1 MKLSTEVSS
10 DKLRGG
16 FYTPAPL
23 VNVCLN
29 RVNAL
34 RKSRKKL
41 TVLEPSVGDG
51 IFLRHL
57 IKHKLSASTES
68 FVGIEI
74 LDTEAQ
80 KCREVGRSAPFDVAV
95 ENVNAL
101 EWAAD
106 TNNAV
111 DVVVGNPPFVR
122 YQFVSKLDLQ
132 AVERLG
138 KRIGVAFRGV
148 SNLWIP
154 ILMGSLARLRANGI
168 MSLVVPAEIFTGLS
182 AGDVRAWLIE
192 NFEHLRVDIFA
203 PGSFPGVLQEV
214 VVISGRRVGDDGNG
228 LAGKEVLFVEHSS
241 RGGTRSWSH
250 CIARSCESW
259 TRYLLAPLQ
268 LDALKEAKSLPSV
281 QAFGNVA
288 KLEVS
293 LVTGAND
300 YFSVTSKQVEQLQL
314 HRWAEP
320 LLPRIRH
327 AEGLVYGRE
336 DHEAT
341 DANGA
346 KAWLLDFGKHR
357 PEPKGFHGAAEYI
370 EAGETQGLHKRY
382 KTSIRS
388 PWYRVPSVWAGRL
401 MLSKRS
407 HWFHRLV
414 LNDASA
420 LTTDTIYRGN
430 LLPLYAG
437 QEEDLVGVFHNSLT
451 LLTAEI
457 EGRSFGGGVLEL
469 VPSEIAR
476 LSIPFPVVM
485 VDALP
490 QLDRISRAGFRRQN
504 APTLLVETTDN
515 LLCQRVDGMTRDLMR
530 QLQQARETLVG
541 RRFDRRFDRN

>member
-16 FYTPAPL
+16 FYTPEPL

-29 RVNAL
+29 RADTL

-41 TVLEPSVGDG
+41 TVLEPSAGDG
-51 IFLRHL
+51 AFLRCL
-57 IKHKLSASTES
+57 VKHKLGASTES

-74 LDTEAQ
+74 LDTEAR
-80 KCREVGRSAPFDVAV
+80 KCREAGRSAAFDVAV
-95 ENVNAL
+95 ENMNTL

-106 TNNAV
+106 TDDAV

-122 YQFVSKLDLQ
+122 YQFVSKLDLRS
-132 AVERLG
+132 VERLG

-154 ILMGSLARLRANGI
+154 ILIGSLSRLRAGGV

-182 AGDVRAWLIE
+182 AGDARAWLLE
-192 NFEHLRVDIFA
+192 NFGDLRVDMFA

-214 VVISGRRVGDDGNG
+214 VVLSGRRASGGNG
-228 LAGKEVLFVEHSS
+228 LVGKEVVFAEHGSK
-241 RGGTRSWSH
+241 GGARLWSH
-250 CIARSCESW
+250 RIARSRESW
-259 TRYLLAPLQ
+259 TRYLLTPLQ
-268 LDALKEAKSLPSV
+268 LDALNEAKSLPGV

-300 YFSVTSKQVEQLQL
+300 YFSVTSEQVERLQL
-314 HRWAEP
+314 HRWIAP

-336 DHEAT
+336 DHAAN
-341 DANGA
+341 DANGGR
-346 KAWLLDFGKHR
+346 AWLLDFGEQR

-370 EAGETQGLHKRY
+370 EAGEMQGLHKRY

-388 PWYRVPSVWAGRL
+388 PWYRVPSVWAGKL

-407 HWFHRLV
+407 HRFHRLI
-414 LNDASA
+414 LNDADA

-437 QEEDLVGVFHNSLT
+437 REEDLVGAFHNSLT

-476 LSIPFPVVM
+476 LSIPFPVTM
-485 VDALP
+485 ADALP
-490 QLDRISRAGFRRQN
+490 RLDRVSRASFRKQTTP
-504 APTLLVETTDN
+504 AALVEATDD
-515 LLCQRVDGMTRDLMR
+515 LLCRRVDGLAVNSM
-530 QLQQARETLVG
+530 QKLQEARETLAK
-541 RRFDRRFDRN
+541 RRLDRN

>member
-29 RVNAL
+29 RVAAL
-34 RKSRKKL
+34 KKSQKKL

-51 IFLRHL
+51 IFLQHL
-57 IKHKLSASTES
+57 IRHKLSASTKS

-95 ENVNAL
+95 ENMNAL

-106 TNNAV
+106 TDHTV

-122 YQFVSKLDLQ
+122 YQFVSKLDLR
-132 AVERLG
+132 AIERLG

-154 ILMGSLARLRANGI
+154 ILMGSLARLRANGM

-182 AGDVRAWLIE
+182 AGDVRSWLIK
-192 NFEHLRVDIFA
+192 NFEHMRVDIFA

-214 VVISGRRVGDDGNG
+214 VVVSGRRVDDDGNG
-228 LAGKEVLFVEHSS
+228 LVGKEVLFVEHSS
-241 RGGTRSWSH
+241 SGGTRSWSH
-250 CIARSCESW
+250 CIAQSCGSW

-268 LDALKEAKSLPSV
+268 LDALKEANSLPSV

-300 YFSVTSKQVEQLQL
+300 YFSVTSEQVKRLQL
-314 HRWAEP
+314 HHWVEP

-357 PEPKGFHGAAEYI
+357 PEPKGFHGAAKYI
-370 EAGETQGLHKRY
+370 EAGEMQGLHKRY

-388 PWYRVPSVWAGRL
+388 PWYRVPSVWAGKL

-414 LNDASA
+414 LNDASV

-437 QEEDLVGVFHNSLT
+437 QEENLVSVFHNSLT

-476 LSIPFPVVM
+476 LSIPFPVAM
-485 VDALP
+485 VDVLP
-490 QLDRISRAGFRRQN
+490 QLDRVSRASFRRQN

-515 LLCQRVDGMTRDLMR
+515 LLCQRVDGMTGDLMQ
-530 QLQQARETLVG
+530 QLQQARETLVN
-541 RRFDRRFDRN
+541 RRFDRN